1 MQIKK
6 QSTRCLL
13 VEFSRKGN
21 IFHAIFCTQFQLHA
35 NAKHCWL
42 HLFCRQNVPEEDFQ
56 LGEVD
61 ATMAGTTLENTCDQF
76 PFCPPEASRYRN
88 IDGKCN
94 NPDPKKGAWGAAG
107 SPMYVLLMVK

>member
-1 MQIKK
+1 M
-6 QSTRCLL
+6 RML
-13 VEFSRKGN
+13 N
-21 IFHAIFCTQFQLHA
+21 IAGD
-35 NAKHCWL
+35 
-42 HLFCRQNVPEEDFQ
+42 LFCRQNVPEEDFQ

-61 ATMAGTTLENTCDQF
+61 ATMAGTTLENICDQF